1 MRSAQ
6 SNGRIGK
13 IAGLCDCYK
22 ATKHFD
28 LNHKFNLSEIYFSN
42 LSLTDTTCKVHVCP
56 SIDHLGRG
64 MSYAKQNFI
73 AGNWVAGECEVENR
87 NPSDLSDLVGLF
99 AQASADQL
107 DAALD
112 QARRA
117 QREWASAEVERKQ
130 AVLMAIGNELMAR
143 SEELGTLLSREEG
156 KPLVEGKGEVYRAG
170 QFFTYY
176 AAECLRQIGE
186 NADSVR
192 PGVEIDVRREP
203 VGVVA
208 VISPWNF
215 PTATASWK
223 IAPALCYGNAVVW
236 KPANATPA
244 SAVALTEIIA
254 RQDIPKGL
262 FSLVMGS
269 GRSVGQRLVE
279 SPLVNAISF
288 TGSVPVGKGIA
299 ASAIGNLTK
308 VQMEMGSKNALAVMD
323 DGDLDLAVS
332 VALGGAFGGT
342 GQKCTASSRL
352 IVHSAIHDAF
362 VDKLVAG
369 AKGMKVGHALEN
381 GTQMG
386 PAVSGQQLKD
396 NLAYVELGKSEGAE
410 LACGGEQLDMPHE
423 GYYMSPGVFLNTNN
437 AMRINRE
444 EMFAP
449 LTAVIRV
456 DSYDEALATVNDT
469 NFGLTSGIVTRDLA
483 RATHFRRNARTGVV
497 TVNLPTAGTDYH
509 VPFGGRGDSSYG
521 PREQGRA
528 AAEFY
533 TTVKT
538 AYISAGS
545 PS

>member
-1 MRSAQ
+1 MTDLKK
-6 SNGRIGK
+6 NLV
-13 IAGLCDCYK
+13 AG
-22 ATKHFD
+22 
-28 LNHKFNLSEIYFSN
+28 E
-42 LSLTDTTCKVHVCP
+42 
-56 SIDHLGRG
+56 
-64 MSYAKQNFI
+64 
-73 AGNWVAGECEVENR
+73 WVAGDGAIENR
-87 NPSDLSDLVGLF
+87 NPSDLSDLVGNF
-99 AQASADQL
+99 AQASAADL

-112 QARRA
+112 GATAA
-117 QREWASAEVERKQ
+117 QRAWAGYGPERRQ
-130 AVLMAIGNELMAR
+130 AVLMAIGTELMAR
-143 SEELGTLLSREEG
+143 AEELGRLLSREEG
-156 KPLVEGKGEVYRAG
+156 KPMAEGRGEVYRAG

-192 PGVEIDVRREP
+192 AGVEIDVRREP

-215 PTATASWK
+215 PAATASWK
-223 IAPALCYGNAVVW
+223 IAPALCYGNAVIW

-244 SAVALTEIIA
+244 SAVALAEIIA
-254 RQDIPKGL
+254 RQDIPAGL
-262 FSLVMGS
+262 FSLIMGA
-269 GRSVGQRLVE
+269 GGKIGQRLVE

-299 ASAIGNLTK
+299 TAAIANLTK

-323 DGDLDLAVS
+323 DADLDLAVS

-352 IVHSAIHDAF
+352 VVHRAVHDAF
-362 VDKLVAG
+362 VDRLVAG
-369 AKGMKVGHALEN
+369 AQAMRVGHALEPD
-381 GTQMG
+381 TQMG
-386 PAVSGQQLKD
+386 PVVSERQLAE
-396 NLAYVELGKSEGAE
+396 NLAYVELGRSEGAE
-410 LACGGEQLDMPHE
+410 LACGGQRVERAHS
-423 GYYMSPGVFLNTNN
+423 GYYMTPGVFVNSTN

-449 LTAVIRV
+449 LASVIAV
-456 DSYDEALATVNDT
+456 DGYDEALSVVNDT
-469 NFGLTSGIVTRDLA
+469 RFGLTSGIVTRSLA

-521 PREQGRA
+521 PREQGKA

-538 AYISAGS
+538 AYISAGA
-545 PS
+545 PD

>member
-1 MRSAQ
+1 MTTTQ
-6 SNGRIGK
+6 LNL
-13 IAGLCDCYK
+13 IAG
-22 ATKHFD
+22 
-28 LNHKFNLSEIYFSN
+28 E
-42 LSLTDTTCKVHVCP
+42 
-56 SIDHLGRG
+56 
-64 MSYAKQNFI
+64 
-73 AGNWVAGECEVENR
+73 WVAGDSEIENR
-87 NPSDLSDLVGLF
+87 NPSDLTDLVGHF
-99 AQASADQL
+99 TQASEVQL
-107 DAALD
+107 GTTLRAA
-112 QARRA
+112 QKA
-117 QREWASAEVERKQ
+117 QREWAAYGPERKQ
-130 AVLMAIGNELMAR
+130 AVLMAIGTELMSRA
-143 SEELGTLLSREEG
+143 EELGTLLSREEG
-156 KPLVEGKGEVYRAG
+156 KPLAEGKGEVYRAG

-192 PGVEIDVRREP
+192 AGVEVDVRREP

-236 KPANATPA
+236 KPANITPA
-244 SAVALTEIIA
+244 SAAALTEIIA
-254 RQDIPKGL
+254 KQDIPEGL

-269 GRSVGQRLVE
+269 GRAIGQRLVE
-279 SPLVNAISF
+279 SPDVNAISF

-299 ASAIGNLTK
+299 AAAIQNLTK

-323 DGDLDLAVS
+323 DADLDLAVTL
-332 VALGGAFGGT
+332 ALGGAFGGT

-352 IVHSAIHDAF
+352 IVHDAIHDAF
-362 VDKLVAG
+362 AEKLVAG
-369 AKGMKVGHALEN
+369 ATAMKVGHALED

-386 PAVSGQQLKD
+386 PVVSEQQLSE
-396 NLAYVELGKSEGAE
+396 NLAYVDLGKSEGAE
-410 LACGGEQLDMPHE
+410 LACGGTRLDMPHD
-423 GYYMSPGVFLNTNN
+423 GYYMSPGVFLNSTNS
-437 AMRINRE
+437 MRINRE

-456 DSYDEALATVNDT
+456 GSYDEALATVNDT

-521 PREQGRA
+521 PREQGKA

-538 AYISAGS
+538 AYISAGT
-545 PS
+545 PA